1 MEPLS
6 FTPRSQQVLV
16 LARQAAD
23 HMRNNYVGTEHLL
36 IGLIQLGQYIA
47 VNMLKKLNVTLD
59 AVNEWIR
66 KALREDIQG
75 KSTKP
80 SIFAEN
86 IPFAPRVE
94 RVVIL
99 AANEARSFQ
108 HSYIGTEHLLL
119 GILR

>member
-6 FTPRSQQVLV
+6 FTPRSQQVLL

-36 IGLIQLGQYIA
+36 IGLIELGQYIA

-66 KALREDIQG
+66 KALRKHIQG
-75 KSTKP
+75 KNR
-80 SIFAEN
+80 FA
-86 IPFAPRVE
+86 
-94 RVVIL
+94 
-99 AANEARSFQ
+99 AALQRRMFVKLFP
-108 HSYIGTEHLLL
+108 IGLKSP
-119 GILR
+119 